1 MNGICTLANDRVYDQ
16 LIALLN
22 SIEQRYGTE
31 MPVCI
36 YPYDEQ
42 TERIA
47 AAIQSRPQV
56 QIYADQDSMVAWDQF
71 VRQVWDAHP
80 TARQCWGSD
89 DPAHYHRVGTHRR
102 FCAFDGP
109 FDRFVYMDADT
120 LLLQPLEEVFAALDQ
135 QDWVVYDFQHKDL
148 THVYDVNSAKLPQVF
163 SPKRLQT
170 EIFCSGF
177 YASKRGLFDASARA
191 NLLSALQSEAEIL
204 YPMAPD
210 QTILNYMVMK
220 SGLAATNLALGWP
233 SSQSTGNSIT
243 STHFEERDHQLYD
256 QGKPLIYLHYI
267 GLSSRFFDRLCGGE
281 NIHFPYRD
289 LFLHYR
295 YLDQPRPVW
304 QGQPVAYDATLP
316 FQQRIQ
322 RKLNALAKP
331 LRQAFANRS

>member
-1 MNGICTLANDRVYDQ
+1 MDGICTLANDRVYDQ

-22 SIEQRYGTE
+22 SIEQRYGSE

-36 YPYDEQ
+36 YPYDDQ

-56 QIYADQDSMVAWDQF
+56 QLYADQDSMAQWDQF

-80 TARQCWGSD
+80 TARQRWGSE
-89 DPAHYHRVGTHRR
+89 DPSYYHRVGTHRR

-120 LLLQPLEEVFAALDQ
+120 LLLQRLDGVFAALDQ

-148 THVYDVNSAKLPQVF
+148 THVYDVNSAKLPCVF
-163 SPKRLQT
+163 SSERLQT

-177 YASKRGLFDASARA
+177 YASKRGLFDVAARA
-191 NLLSALQSEAEIL
+191 TLLSALQQDEAELL

-220 SGLAATNLALGWP
+220 SGLVATNLALSWP
-233 SSQSTGNSIT
+233 SSQSTGNSVT

-267 GLSSRFFDRLCGGE
+267 GLSSRFFNRLCAGE
-281 NIHFPYRD
+281 NIQFPYRD

-295 YLDQPRPVW
+295 YLHEPRPVW
-304 QGQPVAYDATLP
+304 QGQPLAYDAPPP
-316 FQQRIQ
+316 FEQRLR
-322 RKLNALAKP
+322 RKLEALAKP
-331 LRQAFANRS
+331 LRQVFAKG